1 MYLTLVGEFQP
12 VLLLH
17 SEQVGVKPFEA
28 LIRDSYGDQFYGDY
42 TLWLQQHNKTLILD
56 NMTDEPHLV
65 ELVVKAKAMFDKV
78 VITLSSDF
86 YYSYYRDDLRLSEY
100 RQLKIEPLTRSQ
112 QETLIRKRARLSQG
126 GESLSDGYVDQVE
139 RDVDSVLVAEKVLPR
154 YPFFVLTILQT
165 YEAFMPSNLSVT
177 SYGHCYYVLIVA
189 NLLRA
194 RITNTDDAINA
205 CFNFAE
211 QLAFAIYIH
220 RERNDEEAFRSAEFI
235 ENYRQLFFI
244 QDSTIN
250 RLRHREFGILDDD
263 GLFKTGYMYY
273 YFLGRFLAGHKGEGE
288 RVVSAMCDATYKEAN
303 YLTLLFTIHHTN
315 DKTIVDDIL
324 LRTMS
329 TLDTVSPAA
338 LDAVETKRFRNI
350 LSELPESILSQESVQ
365 GARDRERNL
374 QDRVDSN
381 GLNVGN
387 ESSDVSEGNSANM
400 VYRLL
405 KNNRILG
412 QILRNRHGNLERVRI
427 EEIIEII
434 ADSGL
439 RLVNLIL
446 KDEEEIADLCRYINN
461 KNPEWDMERIKL
473 GLEYY
478 SFIWTMWNVEQ
489 IVNAINVPDIREAV
503 DSVVRRAPTPA
514 FDLIGYFNQLDGAQ
528 KLSRDERN
536 ELRRLY
542 KKHEDVFV
550 RRVLSLRTQSYMN
563 THRSS
568 ARIEQAVC
576 SLLEVKYLPRPGAK
590 PAG

>member
-1 MYLTLVGEFQP
+1 
-12 VLLLH
+12 
-17 SEQVGVKPFEA
+17 
-28 LIRDSYGDQFYGDY
+28 
-42 TLWLQQHNKTLILD
+42 
-56 NMTDEPHLV
+56 
-65 ELVVKAKAMFDKV
+65 
-78 VITLSSDF
+78 
-86 YYSYYRDDLRLSEY
+86 
-100 RQLKIEPLTRSQ
+100 
-112 QETLIRKRARLSQG
+112 
-126 GESLSDGYVDQVE
+126 
-139 RDVDSVLVAEKVLPR
+139 
-154 YPFFVLTILQT
+154 
-165 YEAFMPSNLSVT
+165 
-177 SYGHCYYVLIVA
+177 
-189 NLLRA
+189 
-194 RITNTDDAINA
+194 
-205 CFNFAE
+205 
-211 QLAFAIYIH
+211 
-220 RERNDEEAFRSAEFI
+220 
-235 ENYRQLFFI
+235 
-244 QDSTIN
+244 
-250 RLRHREFGILDDD
+250 
-263 GLFKTGYMYY
+263 
-273 YFLGRFLAGHKGEGE
+273 
-288 RVVSAMCDATYKEAN
+288 MCDATYKEAN

-412 QILRNRHGNLERVRI
+412 QILRNRHGILERVRI